1 MLNKSSSIECETQI
15 EKKTTENGR
24 VDWVQNWRLEQRV
37 LSDLKSG
44 AASIRGLHCRDFHLR
59 DFLIDKK

>member
-1 MLNKSSSIECETQI
+1 M
-15 EKKTTENGR
+15 
-24 VDWVQNWRLEQRV
+24 QNWRLEQRV